1 MVLLDA
7 SIHLSQYLRLT
18 SRIGCIRVGLG
29 VLVDHIEVV
38 TELIEFLLTKW
49 CAKVDDKSD
58 RQGTEDVCV
67 QVLAQLRHAFNQ
79 LIFSSDK
86 SMVFKMIHQILLSMF
101 TQEVK
106 LDLP

>member
-1 MVLLDA
+1 MLWNIKQLLARFQYVL
-7 SIHLSQYLRLT
+7 R
-18 SRIGCIRVGLG
+18 CP
-29 VLVDHIEVV
+29 

-49 CAKVDDKSD
+49 SAKIDDKSD
-58 RQGTEDVCV
+58 RQGAEDVCV

-79 LIFSSDK
+79 LIFGRNK

-106 LDLP
+106 FDLSR